1 MALSAER
8 LHDIDLELVSRPG
21 HEKVRSLVYDLLVH
35 GLGARSTEIDFE
47 RPLPEV
53 RGRADALLG
62 QTVLEF
68 KRDLRSET
76 GDAEEELTRYLAER
90 RSQTGLD
97 FIGIATDGARF
108 LTYELRHENLVRL
121 AEYVPSR
128 DEPRELLV
136 WLESAVAIGSGLPPD
151 PAVVARELGRESIAY
166 ERARAGLAEA
176 WQEVAAHPDAALKR
190 QLWAQLLER
199 VYGSDVDQDEL
210 FFQHTY
216 LTIVAKTMATR
227 VLGIEV
233 PRAEDLLEGRPF
245 NDAGISGAVES
256 DFFDWILTA
265 AGGST
270 LVNRI
275 AQQVSRFR
283 LRDIKADVLKTLYE
297 SLIDPRQRHDLGEYY
312 TPDWLASR
320 MCERAITDPLNQRV
334 LDPACGSGTFPFHA
348 VRRFL
353 AAADAAGMSNRDA
366 LARCCEQVLGIDV
379 HPVAVIVARVT

>member
-1 MALSAER
+1 MAVSAER
-8 LHDIDLELVSRPG
+8 LHDIVLELLSRPG

-68 KRDLRSET
+68 KRDLRIET
-76 GDAEEELTRYLAER
+76 RDAEEELTRYLAER
-90 RSQTGLD
+90 RSQSGLE

-108 LTYELRHENLVRL
+108 LTYELRHGNLVRL

-136 WLESAVAIGSGLPPD
+136 WLDSAVAIGSGLPPD
-151 PAVVARELGRESIAY
+151 PEVVRRELGRESIAY
-166 ERARAGLAEA
+166 DRARAGLAEA
-176 WQEVAAHPDAALKR
+176 WQEVVAHPDAALKR
-190 QLWAQLLER
+190 QLWAQLLQR

-216 LTIVAKTMATR
+216 LTVVAKTMATR
-227 VLGIEV
+227 VLGIELPG
-233 PRAEDLLEGRPF
+233 PRELLEGRPF
-245 NDAGISGAVES
+245 HDAGISGAVES
-256 DFFDWILTA
+256 DFFDWVLTA
-265 AGGST
+265 SGGGE
-270 LVNRI
+270 LVGRI
-275 AQQVSRFR
+275 AAQVARFQ
-283 LRDIKADVLKTLYE
+283 LSDVKADVLKTLYE

-312 TPDWLASR
+312 TPDWLAER
-320 MCERAITDPLNQRV
+320 MCVRAIPDPLHQRV

-348 VRRFL
+348 VRRLL
-353 AAADAAGMSNRDA
+353 AATDAAGMANREA
-366 LARCCEQVLGIDV
+366 PA
-379 HPVAVIVARVT
+379 AVSRSWASTCIRWRSSWPA